1 MDTRLGQMLI
11 LAGLVSPSQ
20 VEIALID
27 QQMSPHLRLGDILV
41 LRGWLKQETVDY
53 FADMLPLMRQAP
65 SRLRLGEYCV
75 CANLLSEAQ
84 VDILLQEQKT
94 SAVPLGQ
101 LAVRRGWLKPETL
114 DFFLDTFGLRAQRP
128 VAKASE
134 MASIKKTDSQRA
146 KTERLKAERLKTEQP
161 KRVTVAEAEELQ
173 DDLEAESVQDWLK
186 TLS

>member
-27 QQMSPHLRLGDILV
+27 QQMSPHLRLGEILV

-53 FADMLPLMRQAP
+53 FADMLPLMRRAP
-65 SRLRLGEYCV
+65 SRLRLGEYCI
-75 CANLLSEAQ
+75 CAHLLSEAQ
-84 VDILLQEQKT
+84 VESLLQEQK
-94 SAVPLGQ
+94 AAPIPLGQ

-128 VAKASE
+128 VSKTPE
-134 MASIKKTDSQRA
+134 MTQIKHVDSRRIQAERV
-146 KTERLKAERLKTEQP
+146 KTESM
-161 KRVTVAEAEELQ
+161 KRVTIAEAKDLH
-173 DDLEAESVQDWLK
+173 DDAEAVQDWLK
-186 TLS
+186 ALS